1 MKILKED
8 NISTVIILSSMF
20 IISSLVIFISYL
32 FISKQ
37 YDILDRE
44 IRDTKQTFV
53 NSKKKEVQ
61 REVDSVIEYIR
72 YKKSLKTLSENEI
85 KQDVIHFIEH
95 IKFGEAKSNYLF
107 VYKILNY
114 NGGDKFAKLLVNP
127 NRKDLI
133 GKFISDNYKDENGK
147 AFRKIF
153 LNDIKKQGYSF
164 VQYLYKK
171 PDSSE
176 IRPKVSYFKLY
187 KDWDWVIAAGTYLD
201 NINTRITQK
210 KNELRRKM
218 SLDIT
223 SSIAIFL
230 LFSLIA
236 NIFAIILGK
245 QIDKFF
251 KQYNQEIKDKT
262 VELENLN
269 KTLELRV
276 IEEVTKRGEQE
287 RLLIEKSKFIAL
299 GEMISNIAHQWRQ
312 PLSELSAIIM
322 NLKFRYM
329 MGKLDKNIMI
339 EKSKDAE
346 LLLEY
351 MSHTIDDFR
360 DFFSPQKDKKIFNIK
375 DSIESVMKIIGKT
388 IQNKNIDINID
399 IKDNPSIFGYQNEFE
414 QVLLNIL
421 SNAKDALIE
430 SKNINKEI
438 NITVRKENN
447 QAKIDIDDNGSGIKI
462 QPIEKI
468 FEPYISTK
476 WDVNGTGIGLYMSK
490 IIIEKNMLG
499 ELIAQNLE
507 IGARITIIIPI
518 DI

>member
-1 MKILKED
+1 ML
-8 NISTVIILSSMF
+8 
-20 IISSLVIFISYL
+20 IISSLVIFISYF

-44 IRDTKQTFV
+44 IKDTKETFV
-53 NSKKKEVQ
+53 NSKKREIK
-61 REVDSVIEYIR
+61 REVDSVIEYIK
-72 YKKSLKTLSENEI
+72 YKKSFKNLSEKDI
-85 KQDVIHFIEH
+85 KQDVMYLIKH
-95 IKFGEAKSNYLF
+95 IKFGENKNNYIF
-107 VYKILNY
+107 VYKMLDY
-114 NGGDKFAKLLVNP
+114 NGGDKFAKMLINP
-127 NRKDLI
+127 NRQDLV

-147 AFRKIF
+147 AFRKVF
-153 LNDIKKQGYSF
+153 LKDIKKQGYSF
-164 VQYLYKK
+164 VQYMYKK
-171 PDSSE
+171 PNSSE

-187 KDWDWVIAAGTYLD
+187 QDWDWVIAAGTYLD
-201 NINTRITQK
+201 NINTRIEHK
-210 KNELRRKM
+210 KAELKRKM

-230 LFSLIA
+230 LFSLVA
-236 NIFAIILGK
+236 NILAIILGK

-276 IEEVTKRGEQE
+276 IEEVTKRREQE

-329 MGKLDKNIMI
+329 MGKLDEDMMI

-360 DFFSPQKDKKIFNIK
+360 NFFSPEKDKKSFDIK
-375 DSIESVMKIIGKT
+375 DSLTNVMKIIGKT
-388 IQNKNIDINID
+388 IQNKNIDVNID
-399 IKDNPSIFGYQNEFE
+399 IKQNPIIFGHQNEFE

-421 SNAKDALIE
+421 SNAKDSLVATKTFDKKINIIIDKDQNQALIY
-430 SKNINKEI
+430 
-438 NITVRKENN
+438 V
-447 QAKIDIDDNGSGIKI
+447 DDNGEGI
-462 QPIEKI
+462 QIEPTDKI

-476 WDVNGTGIGLYMSK
+476 YNANGTGIGLYMSK

-499 ELIAQNLE
+499 KLTAENLE
-507 IGARITIIIPI
+507 QGARITITIPI
-518 DI
+518 YISKDNF